1 MLDIEILKQAPILR
15 GLSTEQLETMLVSNP
30 ISTYQAGQM
39 VFDENSV
46 GREIYIVLQ
55 GQVAV
60 QVDPAKLGTVEKGS
74 TQTRIIRTFG
84 PGESFGEV
92 AVIDKQ
98 PREAAI
104 VATEN
109 NTRLLVLPPHLFDN
123 VLQAQVI
130 MNNITRDLSDKLRG
144 SNTRLIESMLSSYFL
159 TALVEQ
165 LTAQTQECNPIIP
178 LQKLIVIRSP
188 ENFILS
194 GPNCLLAHLP
204 EKETIEISFFS
215 EPAIMQRLLGPG
227 EPSGAVAFNALFSII
242 RSGQISERIAERS
255 CRYELQPATDRRS
268 GKLQVW
274 KTIDDHT
281 RPYTLEWQIKGA
293 VYTPETRTSS
303 AALFLYIYDDEA
315 ASTRSR
321 AGQIIANIA
330 MPVQKYIYDTL
341 PRNPTDASKFRVIII
356 HHRSHETARTLRTI
370 QDLGYQ
376 IDAFIGIPYGD
387 VNWDYITMLDH
398 ASNHNY
404 MSLKLITHPTQPTR
418 YQFDFRQSS
427 FLETQTEKEIAAL
440 YGNPAINGDYLAAM
454 QALAEYRLAGALQ
467 KCRQR
472 GEQLI
477 IYEDGGYIVSKIY
490 EIYKNN
496 QHPRHALIKAAVDE
510 GLIAGVVEVTVA
522 GERKNL
528 QVIEE
533 NNGQALLPVLSNA
546 RSDIKAVFEAMGV
559 GEAVIHASATSFGR
573 LGLPTFQTRRVAVIG
588 GNGAIG
594 TRVVEQLTALH
605 NSTANIFA
613 VDISDRS
620 FSLEIDPQ
628 TLPYAATRLKYRR
641 LPRYQIA
648 ETCLPV
654 ILDQPYS
661 ERVFQPNLAAI
672 GQAIQSFLADASAYT
687 ELALTNSYPLPEAD
701 LQALWH
707 VVTQE
712 SSYRQ
717 VETAALPDDGGMR
730 YLLQKGNTQK
740 TVTLL
745 AAFTVLT
752 FKNVSRPLRNGI
764 DTVIGSTGYPIFSAK
779 NLDDFLARPNPSDRA
794 DELTLISASSKDYEF
809 RKAIDFLNALLRLEV
824 DAAIPAEARL
834 DWFANF
840 YRDNISF
847 LAADDFAALQTLL
860 AGPVSETT
868 LQSFAQAEPVLA
880 ETMGLV
886 AGREA
891 QWPALLADY
900 ITQKIRQKVTIRK
913 EIRPDIGSIYHL
925 TVNGQAKRVV
935 LLADGLVVNFFAR
948 HEKGVKTEYIDPI
961 VTMQLLSLVKLANT
975 TIQPGLYKMDLEL
988 RPEDLAVFWAAI
1000 DDYCR
1005 PLKFN

>member
-1 MLDIEILKQAPILR
+1 MSYTEVLRKAPVLQ
-15 GLSTEQLETMLVSNP
+15 GLSTEQLEAMLVSNT
-30 ISTYQAGQM
+30 IMAYQAGQV
-39 VFDENSV
+39 VFEENSI
-46 GREIYIVLQ
+46 GREIYIVLT

-109 NTRLLVLPPHLFDN
+109 DTKLLVLPPHLFDN

-130 MNNITRDLSDKLRG
+130 MSNITRDLSDKLRG
-144 SNTRLIESMLSSYFL
+144 SNTRLIQSMLSSYFL

-268 GKLQVW
+268 GRLMVW

-293 VYTPETRTSS
+293 TYNPETRASN

-341 PRNPTDASKFRVIII
+341 PRNPTEAAKFRAIII

-376 IDAFIGIPYGD
+376 IDTFIGIPYGD

-427 FLETQTEKEIAAL
+427 FLETQTEREIAAL
-440 YGNPAINGDYLAAM
+440 YDNPAISGDYLAAM

-467 KCRQR
+467 KCRER

-490 EIYKNN
+490 EIYKNSR
-496 QHPRHALIKAAVDE
+496 HPHYALVRAAVDD

-559 GEAVIHASATSFGR
+559 GEAVIHASSTSFGR
-573 LGLPTFQTRRVAVIG
+573 LGLPTFQTRRIAVIG

-605 NSTANIFA
+605 NSTANVFA
-613 VDISDRS
+613 IDISDRS
-620 FSLEIDPQ
+620 FSLEIDAQ

-641 LPRYQIA
+641 LPRYQVA
-648 ETCLPV
+648 ENCLPV

-661 ERVFQPNLAAI
+661 ERVFQLNPTAI
-672 GQAIQSFLADASAYT
+672 GQAIQSFLAGSSNYA
-687 ELALTNSYPLPEAD
+687 ELALTSSHLLPDAS
-701 LQALWH
+701 LQELWH

-712 SSYRQ
+712 SGYQQ
-717 VETAALPDDGGMR
+717 VETTPLPDDGGMR
-730 YLLQKGNTQK
+730 CLLQKGDTQK

-752 FKNVSRPLRNGI
+752 FKNVSRAIRNGI
-764 DTVIGSTGYPIFSAK
+764 DTIIGSTGYPIFSAK
-779 NLDDFLARPNPSDRA
+779 NLDDFLVRPNLSA
-794 DELTLISASSKDYEF
+794 GTDELTLISASSKDYEF
-809 RKAIDFLNALLRLEV
+809 RQAIDFLNALLRLEV
-824 DAAIPAEARL
+824 DATVPVETRL
-834 DWFANF
+834 GWFANF
-840 YRDNISF
+840 CRDNISF
-847 LAADDFAALQTLL
+847 LAGEDFAALQTLL
-860 AGPVSETT
+860 VEPVTVES
-868 LQSFAQAEPVLA
+868 LQTWVKAEPTLA
-880 ETMGLV
+880 AAIGLIAGQEVRWPAQV
-886 AGREA
+886 AG
-891 QWPALLADY
+891 Y

-925 TVNGQAKRVV
+925 AVNGQAKRVV

-961 VTMQLLSLVKLANT
+961 VTMQLLSLVKLSNSSIA
-975 TIQPGLYKMDLEL
+975 PGLYKMDLEL
-988 RPEDLAVFWAAI
+988 RPEDLSVFWAAI